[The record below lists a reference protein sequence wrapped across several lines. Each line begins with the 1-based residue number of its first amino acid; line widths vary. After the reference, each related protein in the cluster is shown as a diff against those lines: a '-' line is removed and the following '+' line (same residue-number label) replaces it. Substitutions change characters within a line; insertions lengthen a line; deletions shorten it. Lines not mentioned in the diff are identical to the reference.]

1 MYVCGK
7 MLIMKKI
14 SLLTLGITAAIFS
27 FAQTPAKFGLK
38 GGVNI
43 STVKIDGFD
52 QNDSR
57 IGLHAGGLAHIHL
70 APQWALQ
77 PELLYSGEGG
87 KVDFGGGSEATYKND
102 YVNIPVMIQYMF
114 DNGFRLE
121 AGPQLGL
128 LVSSKIEDEDGI
140 EADADDTFKST
151 NVSLGFGLNYLS
163 HSGLGVGGRY
173 NLGLSNIAEG
183 SGEAKGRVFQIS
195 LFYMF
200 DNAHKAK
207 SR

>member
-1 MYVCGK
+1 
-7 MLIMKKI
+7 MKKL
-14 SLLTLGITAAIFS
+14 SLLALGITTAIFS
-27 FAQTPAKFGLK
+27 FAQTPAKFGIK

-43 STVKIDGFD
+43 ATMKNESLPD
-52 QNDSR
+52 NDSR
-57 IGLHAGGLAHIHL
+57 IGPHLGILAHIHL
-70 APQWALQ
+70 SPQFALQ
-77 PELLYSGEGG
+77 PEVVYSAEGG
-87 KVDFGGGSEATYKND
+87 IWNNIVSNGDEFKFKND
-102 YVNIPVMIQYMF
+102 YINIPLMLQYMF

-128 LVSSKIEDEDGI
+128 LVSSKAEDVNTEEED
-140 EADADDTFKST
+140 DRKDTFKST

-163 HSGLGVGGRY
+163 HSGLGIGGRY
-173 NLGLSNIAEG
+173 NLGVSDIVKGA
-183 SGEAKGRVFQIS
+183 GEAQGRVFQIS

>member
-1 MYVCGK
+1 
-7 MLIMKKI
+7 MLNMKKI
-14 SLLTLGITAAIFS
+14 SLLVIGFTSAIFS
-27 FAQTPAKFGLK
+27 FAQSAKFGVK
-38 GGVNI
+38 AGANI
-43 STVKIDGFD
+43 STLKIEDFD
-52 QNDSR
+52 DNDSR
-57 IGLHAGGLAHIHL
+57 IGLHAGLFAHIHL
-70 APQWALQ
+70 NPQWAVQ
-77 PELLYSGEGG
+77 PEVVYSAEGG
-87 KVDFGGGSEATYKND
+87 KLRNVVTQGDEVTFKND
-102 YVNIPVMIQYMF
+102 YVNIPVMLQYMF

-128 LVSSKIEDEDGI
+128 LVSSKAEDDDGNED
-140 EADADDTFKST
+140 DADDTFKST

-163 HSGLGVGGRY
+163 QSGFGVGGRY

-183 SGEAKGRVFQIS
+183 SGDVKGRVFQIS

>member
-1 MYVCGK
+1 

-14 SLLTLGITAAIFS
+14 CLLAIGITSTIFS
-27 FAQTPAKFGLK
+27 FSQAAKLGVKAGL
-38 GGVNI
+38 NI
-43 STVKIDGFD
+43 SSLKIEDFD
-52 QNDSR
+52 NTDSR
-57 IGLHAGGLAHIHL
+57 LGLHAGLLAHIHL
-70 APQWALQ
+70 APSWAVQ
-77 PELLYSGEGG
+77 PELVYSAEGG

-102 YVNIPVMIQYMF
+102 YVNIPVMLQYMF

-128 LVSSKIEDEDGI
+128 LVSSKIEDENDN
-140 EADADDTFKST
+140 EADADDVFKTT
-151 NVSLGFGLNYLS
+151 NVSLGVGLNYLS
-163 HSGLGVGGRY
+163 HSGFGFGGRY
-173 NLGLSNIAEG
+173 NHGISNIAEG
-183 SGEAKGRVFQIS
+183 NGDAKGRVFQIS